1 MRFSSLRVGST
12 TIKAVSDGKSRTGK
26 VVLRTAVG
34 AKLVLTPAQASVKVG
49 GVLQFTATGM
59 SATGEKATADVT
71 WTATGGTIST
81 TGRLTA
87 GNVLGTYRVIS
98 KARFGAADTS
108 VVTVTAATSAVSK
121 VILVPDNASL
131 AANASMDFAGYGR
144 TSTGDSV
151 SAALTYTATSETI
164 TTAGRYTAGR
174 VAGTYRVIA
183 KSAAGPADTAAIIV
197 TSAPV
202 ARVTLVPDVAATRA
216 DATTQPAVS
225 N

>member
-1 MRFSSLRVGST
+1 
-12 TIKAVSDGKSRTGK
+12 
-26 VVLRTAVG
+26 
-34 AKLVLTPAQASVKVG
+34 
-49 GVLQFTATGM
+49 
-59 SATGEKATADVT
+59 
-71 WTATGGTIST
+71 
-81 TGRLTA
+81 
-87 GNVLGTYRVIS
+87 
-98 KARFGAADTS
+98 
-108 VVTVTAATSAVSK
+108 
-121 VILVPDNASL
+121 
-131 AANASMDFAGYGR
+131 MDFAGYGR